1 MAFTPYYNALFTKPL
16 IRQLVAIVQKNMQ
29 AALDIVTGVPGSL
42 QSFAEYNLAMLPPE
56 NPPAL
61 IVTPP
66 PVLKIDENSQ
76 QTERSGG
83 QIHFLMAI
91 ANQDRNILAEQVQ
104 DYLRALSYVLDTE
117 GSNAAASQSDMYKVL
132 PISLP
137 FLTITETTPI
147 QIGTLVYM
155 RVTGHELGGLYS
167 PAFGGFIQTAGLT
180 LRIDLEEI

>member
-1 MAFTPYYNALFTKPL
+1 MSFTPYYNALFTKPL

-29 AALDIVTGVPGSL
+29 SALDIVTGAPGTL
-42 QSFAEYNLAMLPPE
+42 QTFAEYNLALLPPE
-56 NPPAL
+56 NPPSL

-66 PVLKIDENSQ
+66 PLLKIDENSQ

-83 QIHFLMAI
+83 NIHFI
-91 ANQDRNILAEQVQ
+91 INVANQDRNILAEQVQ

-117 GSNAAASQSDMYKVL
+117 GSNAAASQSDMYKSL

-137 FLTITETTPI
+137 FLTITATTPI

-155 RVTGHELGGLYS
+155 RVTGHELGGLVS
-167 PAFGGFIQTAGLT
+167 GVFDGFLQTAGLT